1 MAFKFDIDEKY
12 IEIISLQMAR
22 FEARPNVYLGLS
34 KVEYRLFKNFIENP
48 KNILDLG
55 CGLGRMSIYLNTRL
69 RNPSAHFILA
79 DASHVSEEIL
89 YGFNKG
95 ESYYND
101 LDLTA
106 SFARENGLTNFETFD
121 IRVKDL
127 KALSNI
133 DLVMS
138 FLAVGFHSKIEDYM
152 DDLLQITT
160 SDCTMVFGVRKGKYS
175 KTSFKEHFNEVF
187 LVKNR
192 FVAGGRKI
200 KEDILILKGKIDEVS
215 V

>member
-12 IEIISLQMAR
+12 EEVINLQITQ
-22 FEARPNVYLGLS
+22 FKDRPDVYLNLS
-34 KVEYRLFKNFIENP
+34 KVEYRLFKNFIEKP

-79 DASHVSEEIL
+79 DASHVSEKIR

-127 KALSNI
+127 KSLSNI
-133 DLVMS
+133 DFVMS
-138 FLAVGFHSKIEDYM
+138 FFAVGFHSKIEDCL

-160 SDCTMVFGVRKGKYS
+160 SDCTMIFGVRGGRYF

-187 LVKNR
+187 LVENR
-192 FVAGGRKI
+192 FHADGKKT
-200 KEDILILKGKIDEVS
+200 KEDILILKGKK
-215 V
+215 